1 MYLYGEVATNAACYS
16 KARLRDEKTKKRRR
30 GYCTKRRRRDEEA
43 TVLKDEEET
52 KRLLYEQL
60 HAYRAQGINQLS
72 RQTGR
77 GGGLS
82 SRSAIRVSG

>member
-1 MYLYGEVATNAACYS
+1 MLLVIVKHGLEM
-16 KARLRDEKTKKRRR
+16 
-30 GYCTKRRRRDEEA
+30 KRRRRDEEA
-43 TVLKDEEET
+43 TVRKDEEET